1 MQSKAI
7 WRQNNSNV
15 SDEKYHALLL
25 GEFAGALNV
34 WDIQEWLEEHPGIK
48 LEGTLAPLKD
58 LGDDANPV
66 VVIVEP

>member
-1 MQSKAI
+1 MKKRNLLHSG
-7 WRQNNSNV
+7 V
-15 SDEKYHALLL
+15 LALLL
-25 GEFAGALNV
+25 TACSTTPQSGK
-34 WDIQEWLEEHPGIK
+34 QEGQIDIK

>member
-25 GEFAGALNV
+25 GEFAGALNIE
-34 WDIQEWLEEHPGIK
+34 DIQKWTKEHPDIK
-48 LEGTLAPLKD
+48 LEGALAPLKD